1 MLQTNEKYTAVETFW
16 KNVGW
21 RENLKVE
28 YCLKIE
34 DESDDIVIA
43 PAVHFQEDVY
53 KIFAWLPGIIQ

>member
-1 MLQTNEKYTAVETFW
+1 MG

-28 YCLKIE
+28 YCLKVE